1 MDYKDLRSIQETY
14 NAMYSEEV
22 VDEGKY
28 SSGSVTYVKGTAP
41 VRATYGGKTETFP
54 KETYKKKG
62 MVRTAE
68 EVEEVAEEGLA
79 GMIDKATKAGQ
90 AGLERMGVK
99 INRAPKPTARPSV
112 RTQDTMRQNKT
123 SMEEV
128 DVFDIVKGH
137 LIDDHNLSEDVALHL
152 MTILDEEI
160 KADILEYTAQMRADA
175 APKGATMKITADG
188 KEPVGDR
195 ILRGIKDRVGGF
207 LRNLNPK
214 ALKSK
219 TNEAYVVT
227 AADKAGNTP
236 AYQNYLKGMKNKK
249 TGESLYKAAPHLK
262 GV

>member
-249 TGESLYKAAPHLK
+249 TGEPLYKAAPHLK